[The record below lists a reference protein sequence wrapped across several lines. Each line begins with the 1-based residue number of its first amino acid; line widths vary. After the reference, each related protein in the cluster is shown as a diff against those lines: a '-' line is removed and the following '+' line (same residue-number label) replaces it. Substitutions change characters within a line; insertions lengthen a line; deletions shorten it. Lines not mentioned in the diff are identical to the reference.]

1 MDKFGV
7 GDEFIHKL
15 SMTVEDFPVKSYL
28 IKQCRPDLN
37 KQVKISTTPGLAQ
50 YSFKELLTD
59 I

>member
-15 SMTVEDFPVKSYL
+15 SMTVDDFPAISYL
-28 IKQCRPDLN
+28 TWPDLN